1 MKAGSL
7 SLIQAEVTWTNG
19 EPPATIAEMQPTP
32 IALCITDLDAGGA
45 ERQMVKLLQRID
57 RTRFLPTVYCLG
69 PRPERD
75 EASCAPALERAG
87 IDYHCLGARG
97 ARHFPAVTARL
108 TKMLQQQRPAI
119 LQAFLFHANLVGRI
133 AGRRAGAPR
142 IVCGIRVAE
151 REKRWHL
158 WLDRITQAKV
168 DRYVCVSRAVAD
180 FSRDRAHLPA
190 KKLTVIPNGIDLD
203 SLPADT
209 PADLSPLGISAGS
222 PVVAC
227 IGRLTRQKGQQWLI
241 HSCRQWLADL
251 PECHLLL
258 VGDGPD
264 RSQLEKEARQTGL
277 AGRIHFTGF
286 RSDVP
291 AILAAST
298 VLVLPSAWE
307 GMPNVVLEAMASRL
321 PVVASN
327 AEGVSELLGPLAGE
341 QTVPFGDVAA
351 LAQRLRAVLSDRS
364 RAHAL
369 GTNNRQRVE
378 RCFSLESACRA
389 YEQLWDSLRDSIPS
403 SGSS

>member
-1 MKAGSL
+1 MPM
-7 SLIQAEVTWTNG
+7 IQ
-19 EPPATIAEMQPTP
+19 
-32 IALCITDLDAGGA
+32 
-45 ERQMVKLLQRID
+45 
-57 RTRFLPTVYCLG
+57 
-69 PRPERD
+69 
-75 EASCAPALERAG
+75 
-87 IDYHCLGARG
+87 
-97 ARHFPAVTARL
+97 
-108 TKMLQQQRPAI
+108 
-119 LQAFLFHANLVGRI
+119 
-133 AGRRAGAPR
+133 
-142 IVCGIRVAE
+142 
-151 REKRWHL
+151 
-158 WLDRITQAKV
+158 
-168 DRYVCVSRAVAD
+168 
-180 FSRDRAHLPA
+180 
-190 KKLTVIPNGIDLD
+190 LTVPEGVL
-203 SLPADT
+203 SADAR
-209 PADLSPLGISAGS
+209 ADLAPLGIPAGAR
-222 PVVAC
+222 VVAC
-227 IGRLTRQKGQQWLI
+227 VGRLARQKGQEWLI
-241 HSCRQWLADL
+241 RSTRRWLAEVPD
-251 PECHLLL
+251 CHLLL

-264 RSQLEKEARQTGL
+264 RARLERCVVQTGL
-277 AGRIHFTGF
+277 ADRIHFAGY